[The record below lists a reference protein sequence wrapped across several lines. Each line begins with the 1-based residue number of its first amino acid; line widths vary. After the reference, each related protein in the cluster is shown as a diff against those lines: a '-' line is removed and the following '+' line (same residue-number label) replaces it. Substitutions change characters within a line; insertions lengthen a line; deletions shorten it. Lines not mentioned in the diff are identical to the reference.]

1 MFKKRRDYS
10 YYSSYN
16 SGHKSRLR
24 VGRVVIAAIVA
35 VALIVG
41 LLVFLNLSRIKLLV
55 KGYSFSQVKSYL
67 YQKMKKKKFY
77 PIQKWTI
84 LLIGSKNLLKL
95 LYMMSMKGI
104 LG

>member
-35 VALIVG
+35 VALIFG
-41 LLVFLNLSRIKLLV
+41 LLLFLNLIRIKLL
-55 KGYSFSQVKSYL
+55 F
-67 YQKMKKKKFY
+67 
-77 PIQKWTI
+77 
-84 LLIGSKNLLKL
+84 
-95 LYMMSMKGI
+95 
-104 LG
+104 